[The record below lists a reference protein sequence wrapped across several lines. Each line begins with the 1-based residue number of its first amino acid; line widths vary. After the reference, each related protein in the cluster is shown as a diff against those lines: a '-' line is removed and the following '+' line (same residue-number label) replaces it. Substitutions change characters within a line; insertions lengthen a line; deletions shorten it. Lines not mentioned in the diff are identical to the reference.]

1 MKVHTRVKPMP
12 MTMLLPIQRNL
23 CELTLLPKRPL
34 VSLKKV
40 FGKLQKNSMD
50 AKKSRILED
59 DIENSEY
66 S

>member
-1 MKVHTRVKPMP
+1 MRVKPMP

-23 CELTLLPKRPL
+23 CELTSLPKRPL
-34 VSLKKV
+34 VSLEKDC
-40 FGKLQKNSMD
+40 GKLQKKVLNS
-50 AKKSRILED
+50 KKCRNLED